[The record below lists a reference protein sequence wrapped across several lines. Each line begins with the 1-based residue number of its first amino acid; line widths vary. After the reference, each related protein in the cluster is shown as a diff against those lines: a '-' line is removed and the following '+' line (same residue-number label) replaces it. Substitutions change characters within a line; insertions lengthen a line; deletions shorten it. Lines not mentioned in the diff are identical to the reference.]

1 MEAGAPGPGIKPGMP
16 DSSAAPARLDLE
28 IRMRDFGPM
37 KAARMR
43 LRPLTVFI
51 GPNNSG
57 KSYAALLAHSAVS
70 LLGGGPRGALAA
82 SSRGA
87 RAGARCGRPGQ
98 ARPPLKAGG
107 RANEFL
113 VTKGALGALSRDA
126 GEAIAAAFSA
136 QVEKNFG
143 VDPSLLVRFGRARAA
158 IEIPGI
164 VEMAIPRSAR
174 GRPAPLGRPMNEA
187 RAREALAAEAADG
200 IVARAKG
207 EGVLACTLPADAG
220 AASDAHSAYD
230 RLLSRVLAAALAGQD
245 HAVPAAS
252 IYLPA
257 ARASIMGARMAVQ
270 ASAHGGAHE
279 VPQAGPGTRAV
290 DHEFPAAI
298 LDGGRRGQFSGIAGK
313 LERDAL
319 QGRVALRRSAR
330 GAAPDVYYEQGREMP
345 IRQASSAVSELAPL
359 VLLLRHAARKGD
371 LLVIEEPE
379 SHMHPEGQVAL
390 ARCIVRLVRE
400 GLNVIVTTHS
410 VYIVERF
417 SSYLRAGSMA
427 AAQRSRVGIDR
438 GLYLEA
444 GDMAPYL
451 FEPGRGGTAVR
462 PIDHSP
468 REGMSQEEFMRVN
481 EALHEENIRADKIV
495 G

>member
-1 MEAGAPGPGIKPGMP
+1 
-16 DSSAAPARLDLE
+16 
-28 IRMRDFGPM
+28 MRP
-37 KAARMR
+37 RSR
-43 LRPLTVFI
+43 R
-51 GPNNSG
+51 
-57 KSYAALLAHSAVS
+57 KS
-70 LLGGGPRGALAA
+70 
-82 SSRGA
+82 
-87 RAGARCGRPGQ
+87 
-98 ARPPLKAGG
+98 K
-107 RANEFL
+107 
-113 VTKGALGALSRDA
+113 
-126 GEAIAAAFSA
+126 
-136 QVEKNFG
+136 KNFG
-143 VDPSLLVRFGRARAA
+143 VGPSLLVRFGRARAA

-164 VEMAIPRSAR
+164 VEISIPRSTR

-220 AASDAHSAYD
+220 AAPDAHSAYD
-230 RLLSRVLAAALAGQD
+230 RLLSRVLAAARAGQNQ
-245 HAVPAAS
+245 AVPAAS

-270 ASAHGGAHE
+270 ASAHSGAHE

-290 DHEFPAAI
+290 DHEFLAAM
-298 LDGGRRGQFSGIAGK
+298 LEGGRRGQFSGIAEK

-319 QGRVALRRSAR
+319 QGRVALRRSA
-330 GAAPDVYYEQGREMP
+330 GGPAPDVYYEQGREMP

-417 SSYLRAGSMA
+417 SSYLRAGRMT
-427 AAQRSRVGIDR
+427 AAQRSRVGIDG

-444 GDMAPYL
+444 GDMAPCL
-451 FEPGRGGTAVR
+451 FELGRGGTAVR

-468 REGMSQEEFMRVN
+468 REGISQEEFMRVN